1 MYDWITQSGG
11 RREHDTEITFD
22 TPEPA
27 QQALEGPVMSPLPR
41 LGLLDVTGE
50 GAERFLQGQTSA
62 QMSLVDGGFAPPSCF
77 CTPKGRVLAN
87 VQVCRVDS
95 GHYRLLMHHQQLDSL
110 RQHLAKFAP
119 FYKVGLQIREDLA
132 LIGLYGHEAPA
143 VAEALLDITPPP
155 PWQQTSHESGLVV
168 GQPGPTPRMLICVPD
183 DQAGPMW
190 SCLSGKVTPV
200 DSLTWQLHDIQSGLV
215 WLDAG
220 QSDSYLPQM
229 LNWEAL
235 GGISFK
241 KGCYTGQEVVARAH
255 FRGQVKK
262 RLMRAQL
269 EGAHRPPVGSGI
281 LDANGKRLG
290 EVVSAALDAYGQAEI
305 LAVMSTRE
313 PAEPLSV
320 EDQQLKRLKLPYAI
334 ERLDPEQLAGAL

>member
-1 MYDWITQSGG
+1 MTDWIAQTGG
-11 RREHDTEITFD
+11 RRENETRIVFD
-22 TPEPA
+22 TPEA
-27 QQALEGPVMSPLPR
+27 ARQALEGPVMTPLAH
-41 LGLLDVTGE
+41 LGMLDVTGE

-62 QMSLVDGGFAPPSCF
+62 QMSLVDGGFAPLGCF
-77 CTPKGRVLAN
+77 CTPKGRILAN
-87 VQVCRVDS
+87 VQIWRVDT
-95 GHYRLLMHHQQLDSL
+95 GHYRLLMHHELVDSL

-119 FYKVGLQIREDLA
+119 FYKVELTDRQDLA
-132 LIGLYGHEAPA
+132 LIGLFGREAPA
-143 VAEALLDITPPP
+143 VAEALIGITAPG
-155 PWQQTSHESGLVV
+155 PWHQAAHDA
-168 GQPGPTPRMLICVPD
+168 GQLLGHPGPTPRLLISVPE
-183 DQAGPMW
+183 DQAGSLW
-190 SCLSGKVTPV
+190 SRLADKVTAV
-200 DSLTWQLHDIQSGLV
+200 DSATWRLQDIQAGLA
-215 WLDAG
+215 WLDASQG
-220 QSDSYLPQM
+220 DTYLPQM

-269 EGAHRPPVGSGI
+269 EGGQLPTPGSGI
-281 LDANGKRLG
+281 VDARDKRLG
-290 EVVSAALDAYGQAEI
+290 EVVSAELDAYGQAEI

-320 EDQQLKRLKLPYAI
+320 DGQQLKLLKLPYPI